1 MAVKNDPVEMALDIL
16 KIGIIA
22 IVGYII
28 IKALLQVA

>member
-16 KIGIIA
+16 KIAIIA

-28 IKALLQVA
+28 IKALLSVA